1 MVQYIYY
8 RNIASSPAFN
18 MKTLKQLK
26 SEAREKFRKEFW
38 KLSGGSPGELDKKQ
52 DDYVDTLITTA
63 YNAGLEAERQKRY
76 ELWKEAVHVISES
89 EVHINFEKLQAL
101 TQPNNS
107 K

>member
-1 MVQYIYY
+1 
-8 RNIASSPAFN
+8 
-18 MKTLKQLK
+18 MKLEQLK
-26 SEAREKFRKEFW
+26 SEAREITAKYAHKR
-38 KLSGGSPGELDKKQ
+38 SPEYLEDL
-52 DDYVDTLITTA
+52 DTLITTV

-101 TQPNNS
+101 TQPNNP